1 MSADFYKERISALT
15 ETLKKEKA
23 KDLRFSTFRF
33 ISLLGA
39 LALFYFAISSGQ
51 SYFSLLGLVAV
62 GLFLFLLRKHLDL
75 RAQVSRTKAVLEV
88 NQKELKAVEGDFT
101 HFEDGAEFLTPTHFY
116 AHDLDVLGQ
125 HSLFQFLNRTATLGG
140 KLVLADWL
148 LGNALPE
155 KVVTQQNQ
163 IKALATETTFR
174 QAFAAEGTLIEEE
187 PNLLKRFENWL
198 ISSSKTNFLA
208 NPFLLYV
215 FAAVCIFLLGLWI
228 YQPTLL
234 HFKWLGYS
242 FGFNLFLTFSQYKHI
257 QQAYFKLGKMAKTLG
272 MYANFIALIENIPDD
287 QPELA
292 QLKQS
297 LKGEG
302 KQASQSLKKLK
313 RILDR
318 FDQVNNVVALML
330 TNGLYH
336 NHVHALHALEKWKKN
351 HVSNL
356 PQWLALVHKIDALN
370 SLANYAFNN
379 PENIFPTQ
387 QGEPTMQLVHAAHPL
402 IAKSI
407 RVGNS
412 ASFSNVP
419 YFILTGSNMS
429 GKSTFLKTLGLN
441 LILAKAGA
449 PVAAEK
455 MEFYP
460 FAILSSMKLVDSISK
475 SESYFQAEVLKL
487 KSVKEVLDSG
497 TACFVLLDE
506 ILRGT
511 NSDDKRKGTR
521 LFMEKLKGYNAM
533 GILATHDVDVAELT
547 KEYPT
552 EYDTLYFESRVEG
565 NDLTFDYILRKGICT
580 TPNATKLMQGYG
592 II

>member
-1 MSADFYKERISALT
+1 MSAEFYTKRIAELS
-15 ETLKKEKA
+15 ENLKTEKA

-33 ISLLGA
+33 ISLLAA
-39 LALFYFAISSGQ
+39 LALFYFAISTGQ
-51 SYFSLLGLVAV
+51 SYFSLLGIVAV
-62 GLFLFLLRKHLDL
+62 AVFLFLLRKHQDL
-75 RAQVSRTKAVLEV
+75 RAQISRTKAVLEV
-88 NQKELKAVEGDFT
+88 NQKEQVALGGDFT
-101 HFEDGAEFLTPTHFY
+101 HFADGAEFLKANHFY
-116 AHDLDVLGQ
+116 AHDLDVLGS

-140 KLVLADWL
+140 KFLLAQWL
-148 LGNALPE
+148 LGKLLPE
-155 KVVTQQNQ
+155 QVLEQQQ
-163 IKALATETTFR
+163 SVKMLAAETTFR

-187 PNLLKRFENWL
+187 PDLLKRFEHWL
-198 ISSSKTNFLA
+198 SSSSKTNFLA
-208 NPFLLYV
+208 NPILLYV
-215 FAAVCIFLLGLWI
+215 FAALCIFLLGVWI
-228 YQPTLL
+228 YEPTLQ

-242 FGFNLFLTFSQYKHI
+242 FGFNLFLTFLQYKHV
-257 QQAYFKLGKMAKTLG
+257 QQAYIKLGKMAKTLG
-272 MYANFIALIENIPDD
+272 MYANFISLIENLPDN

-313 RILDR
+313 SILDR

-351 HVSNL
+351 HVSHL
-356 PQWLALVHKIDALN
+356 PQWLALVNQVDALN
-370 SLANYAFNN
+370 SLANYTFNN
-379 PENIFPTQ
+379 PKNIFPTQ
-387 QGEPTMQLVHAAHPL
+387 QAEPTMQLVNAAHPL

-412 ASFSNVP
+412 ASFSSVP

-449 PVAAEK
+449 PVAADEMK
-455 MEFYP
+455 FYP
-460 FAILSSMKLVDSISK
+460 FTILSSMKLVDSISK
-475 SESYFQAEVLKL
+475 AESYFQAEVLKL
-487 KSVKEVLDSG
+487 KSIKEVLDSG

-533 GILATHDVDVAELT
+533 GILATHDVDVAELAND
-547 KEYPT
+547 YPT
-552 EYDTLYFESRVEG
+552 EYDTLYFESKVEG
-565 NDLTFDYILRKGICT
+565 NELTFDYILRKGICT